1 MQRQL
6 VMKTRRNSS
15 GAVDLG
21 VDLAGA
27 EVVVADGEVAGV
39 EVGAEDLAG
48 AGKRAK
54 TKAVDQIM
62 HSQHITMSLVTRAA
76 LKIESFHSQ
85 MGSLF

>member
-27 EVVVADGEVAGV
+27 EVVVAAGV

-48 AGKRAK
+48 DGKRAK

-62 HSQHITMSLVTRAA
+62 HSQHINTSLVTRAA